1 MEVCKLSRGN
11 FMELNVGTFLRISYF
26 RTFFFFQ
33 ENISNGGVFYCEF
46 NVILIRI
53 WTLH

>member
-1 MEVCKLSRGN
+1 MEQ
-11 FMELNVGTFLRISYF
+11 NVGTFLRISYLIPF
-26 RTFFFFQ
+26 LFFQ
-33 ENISNGGVFYCEF
+33 ENISNGGIFYDEF